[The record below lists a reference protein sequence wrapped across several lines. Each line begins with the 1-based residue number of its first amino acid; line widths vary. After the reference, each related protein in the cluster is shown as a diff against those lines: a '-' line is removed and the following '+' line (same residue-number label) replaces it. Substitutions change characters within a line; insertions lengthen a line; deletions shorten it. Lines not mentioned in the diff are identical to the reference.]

1 MDEKCNGLI
10 LRLVP
15 FRDTSLI
22 IHWLTSGHGRLV
34 TMAKGAKRPKSPFR
48 GRLDLLFEVDF
59 TFRRSRSSDMHT
71 LIEAVPTNMHRE
83 VRRDIANLRLLAY
96 ATRFIEQTTEPEN
109 SLLGIHAIL
118 TTLLDHLAQF
128 KTRPALVYALEMKL
142 LNELGLAP
150 ALNESR
156 LDDLTIDLL
165 EQLSIHDWEGIS
177 ELRPSKQHIWAMKNF
192 LHEFLIHHLGKLPKG
207 RAALLGS

>member
-22 IHWLTSGHGRLV
+22 VHWLTPGFGRLV
-34 TMAKGAKRPKSPFR
+34 TFAKGAKRPKSPFR
-48 GRLDLLFEVDF
+48 GRLDLLFEADF
-59 TFRRSRSSDMHT
+59 VFRRSRRSDMHT
-71 LIEAVPTNMHRE
+71 LTETAPTNTHRE
-83 VRRDIANLRLLAY
+83 VRDDIDKLRLMAY

-109 SLLGIHAIL
+109 QLFGVHAIL
-118 TTLLDHLAQF
+118 TTLLDHLAEF

-150 ALNESR
+150 ALNDSR
-156 LDDLTIDLL
+156 LDDPVVDLM
-165 EQLSIHDWEGIS
+165 EQLSVRGWERVS
-177 ELRPSKQHIWAMKNF
+177 ELRPGKQQIRVMKDF
-192 LHEFLIHHLGKLPKG
+192 LHGFLIYHLGKFPKG
-207 RAALLGS
+207 RTALLGN